1 MRHGCPCPSYPQAL
15 TLSKSGR
22 DRARI
27 GISGYG
33 TPILQRLR
41 MKFHNWLERTLPEQR
56 LFLRSDTE
64 TRFIRLTSTTQFV
77 GISGS
82 ALVLGWTIVSSAIL
96 VMHSLGAGDLRE
108 QALRDQ
114 AVYEKR
120 LNEIS
125 VERDERATEAS
136 DAQTRFAVALAEVS
150 AMQSRLLASE
160 DRRRELETG
169 IDVLAATLRD
179 TMKERDAARGK
190 AETLVAELEESTSDQ
205 PEAAS
210 LQDMETTLDFMT
222 VALGNLA
229 QERDA
234 MTSYMTEAETLLEDV
249 AFDQKLEA
257 ERNERIFTQIE
268 EAVATSLQPIDEMFS
283 AVGLPTDSII
293 EQVRRSYSGQGG
305 PLTPIHFQTDADKP
319 EDPLTRRANEVLK
332 QLDTVNLYR
341 IAAEKLPFS
350 FPVKGN
356 YRSTSGFGPRWGR
369 MHEGHDWAGSTGT
382 PIHATAD
389 GVVVH
394 AGRQSGY
401 GNLIKIRHDFGFETR
416 YAHLSKIRISV
427 GQRVSRGER
436 IGDMGNTGRS
446 TGTHLH
452 YEVRIGGKAVNPMKY
467 IKAARDV
474 F

>member
-1 MRHGCPCPSYPQAL
+1 M
-15 TLSKSGR
+15 
-22 DRARI
+22 
-27 GISGYG
+27 
-33 TPILQRLR
+33 QRLR
-41 MKFHNWLERTLPEQR
+41 ARFHSWLDRTLPEQR

-64 TRFIRLTSTTQFV
+64 TRFIRLTSSTQFV
-77 GISGS
+77 GIAGT
-82 ALVLGWTIVSSAIL
+82 ALLLGWTIVSSAIL

-114 AVYEKR
+114 AVYETR

-125 VERDERATEAS
+125 IERDARAEEAKK
-136 DAQTRFAVALAEVS
+136 AQDRFAVALAEVS
-150 AMQSRLLASE
+150 AMQSRLLSSE

-179 TMKERDAARGK
+179 TMKERDQARGE
-190 AETLVAELEESTSDQ
+190 ARSLVAALEETTAGQ
-205 PEAAS
+205 PEVAS

-222 VALGNLA
+222 AALGNLA
-229 QERDA
+229 RERDD
-234 MTSYMTEAETLLEDV
+234 MTSYVEEAETLLEEV

-257 ERNERIFTQIE
+257 ERNERIFSQIE
-268 EAVATSLQPIDEMFS
+268 EAVATSLEPIDEMFS

-305 PLTPIHFQTDADKP
+305 PLTPIHFQTDTDIP
-319 EDPLTRRANEVLK
+319 EDPLTQRANEVLEK
-332 QLDTVNLYR
+332 LDQVNLYR
-341 IAAEKLPFS
+341 IAAEKTPFS
-350 FPVKGN
+350 FPVRGS

-401 GNLIKIRHDFGFETR
+401 GNLIKIQHEFGFETR
-416 YAHLSKIRISV
+416 YAHLSKIRVSV

-452 YEVRIGGKAVNPMKY
+452 YEIRVGGKAVNPMKY